1 MVLVDR
7 YGRPVTH
14 LRISVTLRCN
24 HECIFCHREGIFT
37 NPIVE
42 LEPWEW
48 GFVAKVGV
56 KLGIVNYK
64 LTGGEPLVRGDIHE
78 IVEEIHNAGGKVSM
92 VTNGS
97 LLKYYADKLANAGL
111 EQVNISL
118 HSLNPYTF
126 YEITRGRLEK
136 VIEGI
141 KSAKQAGIR
150 VKIDYLVL
158 SLNSKEYKDII
169 GFAEKHGL
177 DLNII
182 ELIPLGLVGEEY
194 WKLHYPLKE
203 IEEYLEK
210 HSIKKYYREFQ
221 FRPTYVMPTG
231 IKVSIVKGYGN
242 PLLCAR
248 CTRLRATPD
257 GKLKTCIYVNKTVDM
272 RPAIINRDE
281 KQLEEKFREAV
292 RLREPY
298 FKFKDLNMYKRIWST
313 KTLEEV
319 SLVDD

>member
-24 HECIFCHREGIFT
+24 HDCIFCHREGIFS
-37 NPIVE
+37 NPIAE
-42 LEPWEW
+42 LEPGEW

-78 IVEEIHNAGGKVSM
+78 IVEEIHSAGGKVSM

-97 LLKYYADKLANAGL
+97 LLKYYIEKLANAGL

-118 HSLNPYTF
+118 HSLNSRTF
-126 YEITRGRLEK
+126 YEITRGKLEK

-141 KSAKQAGIR
+141 LAAKQVGVK

-158 SLNSKEYKDII
+158 SLNSKEYKEII
-169 GFAEKHGL
+169 GFAEKYGL

-194 WKLHYPLKE
+194 RKLHHPLKE

-210 HSIKKYYREFQ
+210 HSVKKYYREFQ
-221 FRPTYVMPTG
+221 LRPTYVMPTG
-231 IKVSIVKGYGN
+231 IRVSIVKGYGN

-257 GKLKTCIYVNKTVDM
+257 GKLKTCVYVNKTIDM
-272 RPAIINRDE
+272 KPAITSRDE
-281 KQLEEKFREAV
+281 KLLEEKFREAV
-292 RLREPY
+292 MLREPY
-298 FKFKDLNMYKRIWST
+298 FKLKDLNIYK
-313 KTLEEV
+313 KT
-319 SLVDD
+319 